1 MEAKLHLI
9 FLVFTWLYFCDVYF
23 DELHFIILRLIG
35 QNEERIRTEKDFS
48 ININDTII
56 SHLPFGIQI
65 ADSILLLDFG
75 DYVITVLAWPESG
88 KILSHCPRVLD
99 QIVHISIQ
107 FSFKKK
113 NADTVMKVR
122 IFKTGP
128 NNPYVTLGQT
138 IRMLHWRTKFSY

>member
-35 QNEERIRTEKDFS
+35 QNEERIRTESDFS

-56 SHLPFGIQI
+56 SHLPFWIQF
-65 ADSILLLDFG
+65 AGSTLLLDFG
-75 DYVITVLAWPESG
+75 DYVITVLAWPELG
-88 KILSHCPRVLD
+88 KILSNCQRVLD
-99 QIVHISIQ
+99 QIVHASIQ
-107 FSFKKK
+107 FSFKNK

-122 IFKTGP
+122 SFKTGP